1 MEFYCRILRKS
12 ICKPLKIHILIEF
25 IKTAKLYYQEH
36 LWNANTILIFKV
48 LYSYISRESSIS
60 VLIFFLILEF
70 YIVTLQSN
78 EDKFKNNILQGRTV
92 FVMFRSRFFFPTF
105 KSFSVNTGF
114 NKSSSCGKAHIKYMV
129 QYMHIKN

>member
-48 LYSYISRESSIS
+48 LYSYMSRESCIS
-60 VLIFFLILEF
+60 VLFFFWILVF

-92 FVMFRSRFFFPTF
+92 FVMFRSRFCFPAF
-105 KSFSVNTGF
+105 RSFSVNTGF
-114 NKSSSCGKAHIKYMV
+114 NKSSSCLKTHTNYMLHGSV
-129 QYMHIKN
+129 YT